1 MIKYHYGAVTW
12 YNLMTKI
19 IRKSVQ
25 SRGTNYCPISA
36 CAEVLSD
43 HWSVIILRDIALCDQ
58 RTFRSIKANNNENI
72 SSSIL
77 AVRLKRLCDIEM
89 LHFKDDPEHLQR
101 KIYCLTSK
109 SLDLI
114 PILIDMAVW
123 GLTHASPYDEQSAI
137 PSPMYRPQSPYS
149 KDLVHRLR
157 SLHLDPDD

>member
-1 MIKYHYGAVTW
+1 MIKYQYGAVTW
-12 YNLMTKI
+12 YNLMTQI

-43 HWSVIILRDIALCDQ
+43 HWSVIILRDIALCNQ

-72 SSSIL
+72 SSSTL
-77 AVRLKRLCDIEM
+77 AVRLRRLCDIEM
-89 LHFKDDPEHLQR
+89 LHFKDDPEHSQR

-123 GLTHASPYDEQSAI
+123 GLTHASPYNEQSAI
-137 PSPMYRPQSPYS
+137 PLHMCRPQSPYS
-149 KDLVHRLR
+149 KDLIQRLR
-157 SLHLDPDD
+157 SSHLDPDD